1 MDLKTFVSETLAQIV
16 EGVKEAQPRVNA
28 AGGKVHPHIVGAQAE
43 ALAKHK
49 IFVASGGYAQFVEFD
64 VAVTASE
71 GTGTK
76 GGVAV
81 VAGILSL
88 GSGGESKNENS
99 ASSRV
104 RFMVPLV
111 LPQDNPGR

>member
-1 MDLKTFVSETLAQIV
+1 MDLKTFVAETLAQIV
-16 EGVKEAQPRVNA
+16 EGVKEAQPRVSD
-28 AGGKVHPHIVGAQAE
+28 AGGRVHPQLVGGVAE
-43 ALAKHK
+43 NLMKHK
-49 IFVASGGYAQFVEFD
+49 IFVSSGGYAQFVEFD
-64 VAVTASE
+64 VAVTATE

-111 LPQDNPGR
+111 LPRDNSG